1 MSDSISYDPK
11 KAALLVI
18 DMQEFFRS
26 NIVDKIIPNVKSIVL
41 TCHKKGIPV
50 LWIQYGHMDVELDG

>member
-1 MSDSISYDPK
+1 PE

-26 NIVDKIIPNVKSIVL
+26 DIVDKIIANVKSIIL
-41 TCHKKGIPV
+41 TCHKKGILV
-50 LWIQYGHMDVELDG
+50 LWTQHGYMDVELDRSVLA